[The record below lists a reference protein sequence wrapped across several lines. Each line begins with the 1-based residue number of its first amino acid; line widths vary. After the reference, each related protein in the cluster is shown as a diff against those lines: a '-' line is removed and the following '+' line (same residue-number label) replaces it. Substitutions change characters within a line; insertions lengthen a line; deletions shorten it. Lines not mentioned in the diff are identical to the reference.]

1 MTEQQDKSSSMIPQ
15 FCFPGLMCC
24 ITNKFGQGI
33 QSQTQNTIEHF
44 TTDQMH
50 SMYNLHKNTQRL
62 ISNVTG
68 KGAKSSTPFVSLHFR
83 KKIMAGQPSP
93 RQTYPPQEIRV
104 SEGLIQ
110 DSGTPTVNRPLL
122 NISPWKL
129 PLQIGEHDSISIKWC
144 VQPKFPSMRYRTG
157 ATKQI
162 NTGPFLQNQIRQ
174 LFGNFFSWYK
184 GSKIY
189 MQTVVP
195 LFCYRI
201 KAPIATHHQ
210 VHPCLTLP
218 EQRCR
223 MDTRFCKDVYFH
235 LSCSALD
242 SIKKTFA

>member
-1 MTEQQDKSSSMIPQ
+1 MFLKISKHDKYEIKTYFYKMTEQQDKSSSMIPQ

-24 ITNKFGQGI
+24 ITNKFDQGI

-129 PLQIGEHDSISIKWC
+129 PLQIGEHDSTSIKWC

-195 LFCYRI
+195 LFLLQNQSPNCNTS
-201 KAPIATHHQ
+201 PST
-210 VHPCLTLP
+210 P
-218 EQRCR
+218 
-223 MDTRFCKDVYFH
+223 
-235 LSCSALD
+235 LSNPA
-242 SIKKTFA
+242 